1 MKRNRAPRR
10 KVDPGPDD
18 PMNSPSA
25 MSSYD
30 EIGAVLKSAQRIGL
44 AAHVRPDGDAVGSLL
59 GLALSLREMGKEVY
73 AILEDPV
80 PVNLH
85 FVPEVEFI
93 RQSDGMALDIEVA
106 VALDTATQE
115 RLGDRTCA
123 SLAKAGTWI
132 NIDHHGSNPR
142 YGHMPHVEPTASST
156 GQMVYEL
163 LKHQGM
169 PITDAIRQNLY
180 VAISTDTGSFQ
191 YPATNSATHHIIAEM
206 MDAGLDT
213 ARLCV
218 ALYQTY
224 PARRLGLMR
233 AMLNEMKFGADNR
246 TVSWQLTR
254 ETMDGNAM
262 EPGDTEGLIDTL
274 RMVDTVVAA
283 VVFEDLPDGKIRA
296 SARSKDARVD
306 VSAVCAKFGGGGH
319 RLAAGARMKGPIHE
333 AAEKFLKELENEV
346 RRID

>member
-1 MKRNRAPRR
+1 
-10 KVDPGPDD
+10 
-18 PMNSPSA
+18 

-30 EIGAVLKSAQRIGL
+30 EIGAVLKSAQRIGV

-73 AILEDPV
+73 AILEDKV
-80 PVNLH
+80 PGNLL
-85 FVPEVEFI
+85 FMPEVGFI
-93 RQSDGMALDIEVA
+93 RQSDGVALDLDAA
-106 VALDTATQE
+106 VALDTANQE
-115 RLGDRTCA
+115 RLGDKTCA
-123 SLAKAGTWI
+123 CFAKAGTLI

-142 YGHMPHVEPTASST
+142 YGDMPHVEPTASST

-191 YPATNSATHHIIAEM
+191 YPATSPATHEIIAEM
-206 MDAGLDT
+206 MAAGLDT

-224 PARRLGLMR
+224 PARRLELMR
-233 AMLNEMKFGADNR
+233 AMLNEMQFCSNNR
-246 TVSWQLTR
+246 IVSWQLTH
-254 ETMDGNAM
+254 ETMVRCAM
-262 EPGDTEGLIDTL
+262 VPGDTEGLIDTL

-283 VVFEDLPDGKIRA
+283 VIFEDMPDGKIRA

-319 RLAAGARMKGPIHE
+319 RLAAGARMKGPISA
-333 AAEKFLKELENEV
+333 AAEIFLKELENEV